1 MLVMLI
7 VSAITIVYG
16 LIFSTPIAAL
26 EDLTHASPSYAT
38 RDPIEANYTYDL
50 FQTFTVVVLIL
61 GIVFLLLVAFCYLT
75 ACSSRRNY
83 YISNYVAVIA
93 TAAYA
98 ALMCVLIIAFTAIC
112 HVSFVNDVNWEVYYN
127 DYYNTPI
134 NQLTGAIKYSDDA
147 TVCFIGY
154 VVGVICLGAAA
165 LMVYNL
171 IWKIK
176 LMKGEKALLEAGL
189 VKEVA

>member
-16 LIFSTPIAAL
+16 LIFATPIAAL
-26 EDLTHASPSYAT
+26 EDLTHASPSYQT

-50 FQTFTVVVLIL
+50 FQTFTVVVLVL

>member
-1 MLVMLI
+1 MLI

-50 FQTFTVVVLIL
+50 FQTFTVVVLVL